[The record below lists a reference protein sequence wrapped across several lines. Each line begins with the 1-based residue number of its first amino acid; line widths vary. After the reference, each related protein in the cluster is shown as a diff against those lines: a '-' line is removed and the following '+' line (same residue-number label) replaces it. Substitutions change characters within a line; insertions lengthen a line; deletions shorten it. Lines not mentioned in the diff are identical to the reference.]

1 MKWYETYCRIASKI
15 AALWLGIA
23 TEEEKREV
31 EAWKNERTGRSELV
45 ENLLGQ
51 KDMVEN
57 DKELKRFPVWEA
69 WRQAEKR
76 LGRPRKGLHLLVE
89 CCKYAAVLAILAGGG
104 YFLFRER
111 PLEVKVTKVG
121 MPVFHSGTKGA
132 RLILGDGKVV
142 EITKDNRFQ
151 LAETDGTI
159 IRKDSAGI
167 VYSPV
172 TSAGDSLVYNKME
185 TLTGMEYTLALS
197 DGSLVYLNAETSVKY
212 PVVFAENERMV
223 ELDGEAYF
231 EVAKDASRPFI
242 VRMNGVD
249 VKVTGTSFNARAY
262 RNEGK
267 VVTTLIEGRVEV
279 NGKAIVPGE
288 QARYEVGNGDLE
300 VAEVDVEHFVAWKEG
315 YFVFRNERL
324 EDVMRTLARWYKV
337 EYHFM
342 DEASKD
348 VRIGARFGRYNDMT
362 PIIEMLRETEL
373 VDVLQTNCSLY
384 ISKRK

>member
-31 EAWKNERTGRSELV
+31 EAWKNERAGRSELV

-76 LGRPRKGLHLLVE
+76 LGRPRKGLRLLVE

-300 VAEVDVEHFVAWKEG
+300 VAKVDVEHFVAWKEG

>member
-31 EAWKNERTGRSELV
+31 EAWKNERAGRSELV

-76 LGRPRKGLHLLVE
+76 LGRPRKGLRLLVE

-212 PVVFAENERMV
+212 PVVFGGSERMV

-267 VVTTLIEGRVEV
+267 VVTTLIEGRVKV
-279 NGKAIVPGE
+279 NGKTIIPGE

-300 VAEVDVEHFVAWKEG
+300 VAKVDVEHFIAWKEG

>member
-31 EAWKNERTGRSELV
+31 EAWKNERAGRSELV

-76 LGRPRKGLHLLVE
+76 LGRPRKGLRLLVE

-212 PVVFAENERMV
+212 PVVFGESERMV

-267 VVTTLIEGRVEV
+267 VVTTLIEGCVEV
-279 NGKAIVPGE
+279 NGKTIVPGE

-300 VAEVDVEHFVAWKEG
+300 VAKVDVEHFIAWKEG

>member
-31 EAWKNERTGRSELV
+31 EAWKNERAGRSELV

-76 LGRPRKGLHLLVE
+76 LGRPRKGLRLLVE

-172 TSAGDSLVYNKME
+172 TFAGDSLVYNKME

-288 QARYEVGNGDLE
+288 QARYEVGDGDLE
-300 VAEVDVEHFVAWKEG
+300 VAKVNVEHFVAWKEG

>member
-31 EAWKNERTGRSELV
+31 EAWKNERVGRSELV

-76 LGRPRKGLHLLVE
+76 LGRPRKGLRLLVE

-159 IRKDSAGI
+159 IRKDSTGI

-212 PVVFAENERMV
+212 PVVFGESERMV

-300 VAEVDVEHFVAWKEG
+300 VAKVDVEHFVAWKEG

>member
-31 EAWKNERTGRSELV
+31 EAWKNERAGRNELV

-69 WRQAEKR
+69 WRQVEKR
-76 LGRPRKGLHLLVE
+76 LGKSRKGLHLLVE

-212 PVVFAENERMV
+212 PVVFGESERMV

-300 VAEVDVEHFVAWKEG
+300 VAKVDVEHFIAWKEG

>member
-31 EAWKNERTGRSELV
+31 EAWKNERVGRSELV

-76 LGRPRKGLHLLVE
+76 LGRPRKGLRLLVE

-212 PVVFAENERMV
+212 PVVFGGSERMV

-300 VAEVDVEHFVAWKEG
+300 VAKVDVEHFIAWKEG

-337 EYHFM
+337 EYYFI

>member
-31 EAWKNERTGRSELV
+31 EAWKNERAGRSELV

-76 LGRPRKGLHLLVE
+76 LGRPRKGLRLLVE
-89 CCKYAAVLAILAGGG
+89 YCKYAAVLAILAGGG

-300 VAEVDVEHFVAWKEG
+300 VAKVDVEHFVAWKEG

>member
-31 EAWKNERTGRSELV
+31 EAWKNERAGRSELV

-69 WRQAEKR
+69 WRQTEKR
-76 LGRPRKGLHLLVE
+76 LGRPRKGLRLLVE
-89 CCKYAAVLAILAGGG
+89 CCKYAAILAILAGGG

-167 VYSPV
+167 VYNPV

-212 PVVFAENERMV
+212 PVVFGESERMV

-300 VAEVDVEHFVAWKEG
+300 IAKVDVEHFVAWKEG

-337 EYHFM
+337 EYYFI

-348 VRIGARFGRYNDMT
+348 VKIGARFGRYNDMT

>member
-31 EAWKNERTGRSELV
+31 EAWKNERAGRSELV

-69 WRQAEKR
+69 WRQTEKR
-76 LGRPRKGLHLLVE
+76 LGRPRKGLRLLVE
-89 CCKYAAVLAILAGGG
+89 CCKYAAILAILAGGG

-212 PVVFAENERMV
+212 PVVFGESERMV

-300 VAEVDVEHFVAWKEG
+300 VAKVDVEHFVAWKEG

>member
-31 EAWKNERTGRSELV
+31 EAWKNERAGRSELV

-76 LGRPRKGLHLLVE
+76 LGRPRKGLRLLVE

-212 PVVFAENERMV
+212 PVVFGGSERMV

-288 QARYEVGNGDLE
+288 QARYEVGNGNLE
-300 VAEVDVEHFVAWKEG
+300 VAKVDVEHFIAWKEG

>member
-31 EAWKNERTGRSELV
+31 EAWKNERAGRSELV

-69 WRQAEKR
+69 WRQTEKR
-76 LGRPRKGLHLLVE
+76 LGRPRKGLRLLVE

-167 VYSPV
+167 VYNPV

-212 PVVFAENERMV
+212 PVVFGGSERMV

-267 VVTTLIEGRVEV
+267 VVTTLIEGCVEV

-288 QARYEVGNGDLE
+288 QARYEVGNGNLE
-300 VAEVDVEHFVAWKEG
+300 VAKVDVEHFVAWKEG

>member
-31 EAWKNERTGRSELV
+31 EAWKNERVGRSELV

-76 LGRPRKGLHLLVE
+76 LGRPRKGLRLLVE

-212 PVVFAENERMV
+212 PVVFGESERMV

-300 VAEVDVEHFVAWKEG
+300 VAKVDVEHFVAWKEG

>member
-31 EAWKNERTGRSELV
+31 EAWKNERVGRSELV

-76 LGRPRKGLHLLVE
+76 LGRPRKGLRLLVE

-212 PVVFAENERMV
+212 PVVFGESERMV

-279 NGKAIVPGE
+279 NGKTIIPGE

-300 VAEVDVEHFVAWKEG
+300 VAKVDVEHFIAWKEG

-337 EYHFM
+337 EYYFI

>member
-31 EAWKNERTGRSELV
+31 EAWKNERAGRSELV

-69 WRQAEKR
+69 WRQVEKR
-76 LGRPRKGLHLLVE
+76 LGRPRKGLHFLVE

-288 QARYEVGNGDLE
+288 QARYEVGNGNLE
-300 VAEVDVEHFVAWKEG
+300 VAKVDVEHFVAWKEG

>member
-31 EAWKNERTGRSELV
+31 EAWKNERAGRSELV

-76 LGRPRKGLHLLVE
+76 LGRPRKGLHFLVE

-288 QARYEVGNGDLE
+288 QARYEVGNGNLE
-300 VAEVDVEHFVAWKEG
+300 VAKVDVEHFVAWKEG

>member
-31 EAWKNERTGRSELV
+31 EAWKNERAGRSELV

-76 LGRPRKGLHLLVE
+76 LGRPRKGLRLLVE

-159 IRKDSAGI
+159 IRKVSAGI
-167 VYSPV
+167 VYNPV

-212 PVVFAENERMV
+212 PVVFGESERMV

-288 QARYEVGNGDLE
+288 QARYEVGNGNLE
-300 VAEVDVEHFVAWKEG
+300 VAKVDVEHFVAWKEG

>member
-31 EAWKNERTGRSELV
+31 EAWKNERAGRSELV

-69 WRQAEKR
+69 WRQTEKR
-76 LGRPRKGLHLLVE
+76 LGRPRKGLRLLVE

-212 PVVFAENERMV
+212 PVVFGGSERMV

-288 QARYEVGNGDLE
+288 QARYEVEDGDLE
-300 VAEVDVEHFVAWKEG
+300 VAKVDVEHFVAWKEG

-324 EDVMRTLARWYKV
+324 VDVMRTLARWYKV

>member
-31 EAWKNERTGRSELV
+31 EAWKNERAGRSELV

-69 WRQAEKR
+69 WRQVEKR
-76 LGRPRKGLHLLVE
+76 LGKSRKGLHLLVE

-212 PVVFAENERMV
+212 PVVFGESERMV

-300 VAEVDVEHFVAWKEG
+300 IAKVDVEHFVAWKEG

>member
-31 EAWKNERTGRSELV
+31 EAWKNERAGRSELV

-76 LGRPRKGLHLLVE
+76 LGKSRKGLRLLVE

-300 VAEVDVEHFVAWKEG
+300 VAKVDVEHFVAWKEG

>member
-31 EAWKNERTGRSELV
+31 EAWKNERAGRSELV

-57 DKELKRFPVWEA
+57 DKELRRFPVWEA
-69 WRQAEKR
+69 WRQVEKR
-76 LGRPRKGLHLLVE
+76 LKKSRKGLHLLVE

-167 VYSPV
+167 VYRPV

-212 PVVFAENERMV
+212 PVVFDESERMV

-267 VVTTLIEGRVEV
+267 VVTTLIEGCVEV

-288 QARYEVGNGDLE
+288 QARYEVGNGNLE
-300 VAEVDVEHFVAWKEG
+300 VAKVDVEHFVAWKEG

>member
-31 EAWKNERTGRSELV
+31 EAWKNERAGRNELV

-76 LGRPRKGLHLLVE
+76 LGRPRKGLRLLVE

-300 VAEVDVEHFVAWKEG
+300 VAKVDVEHFVAWKEG

>member
-31 EAWKNERTGRSELV
+31 EAWKNERAGRSELV

-76 LGRPRKGLHLLVE
+76 LGKSRKGLRLLVE

-167 VYSPV
+167 VYNPV

-212 PVVFAENERMV
+212 PVVFGESERMV

-279 NGKAIVPGE
+279 NGKAIVSGE

-300 VAEVDVEHFVAWKEG
+300 VAKVDVEHFVAWKEG

>member
-31 EAWKNERTGRSELV
+31 EAWKNERAGRSELV

-76 LGRPRKGLHLLVE
+76 LGRHRKGLRLLVE
-89 CCKYAAVLAILAGGG
+89 CCKYAAVLVILAGGG

-212 PVVFAENERMV
+212 PVVFGGSERMV

-300 VAEVDVEHFVAWKEG
+300 VAKVDVEHFIAWKEG

-337 EYHFM
+337 EYYFI

>member
-31 EAWKNERTGRSELV
+31 EAWKNERAGRSELV

-69 WRQAEKR
+69 WRQVEKR
-76 LGRPRKGLHLLVE
+76 LGRPRKGLRLLVE

-288 QARYEVGNGDLE
+288 QARYEVGDGDLE
-300 VAEVDVEHFVAWKEG
+300 VAKVDVEHFVAWKEG

>member
-31 EAWKNERTGRSELV
+31 EAWKNERAGRSELV

-76 LGRPRKGLHLLVE
+76 LGRHRKGLRLLVE
-89 CCKYAAVLAILAGGG
+89 CCKYAAVLVILAGGG

-212 PVVFAENERMV
+212 PVVFGGSERMV

-279 NGKAIVPGE
+279 NGKTIIPGE

-300 VAEVDVEHFVAWKEG
+300 VAKVDVEHFIAWKEG

-337 EYHFM
+337 EYYFI

>member
-31 EAWKNERTGRSELV
+31 EAWKNERAGRSELV

-69 WRQAEKR
+69 WRQTEKR
-76 LGRPRKGLHLLVE
+76 LGKSRKGLRLLVE

-300 VAEVDVEHFVAWKEG
+300 VAKVNVEHFVAWKEG

>member
-31 EAWKNERTGRSELV
+31 EAWKNERAGRSELV

-69 WRQAEKR
+69 WRQTEKR
-76 LGRPRKGLHLLVE
+76 LGRPRKGLRLLVE

-212 PVVFAENERMV
+212 PVVFGESERMV

-300 VAEVDVEHFVAWKEG
+300 IAKVDVEHFVAWKEG

>member
-31 EAWKNERTGRSELV
+31 EAWKNERAGRSELV

-69 WRQAEKR
+69 WRQVEKR
-76 LGRPRKGLHLLVE
+76 LGKSRKGLHLLVE

-300 VAEVDVEHFVAWKEG
+300 VAKVDVEHFVAWKEG

>member
-31 EAWKNERTGRSELV
+31 EAWKNERAGRSELV

-69 WRQAEKR
+69 WRQTEKR
-76 LGRPRKGLHLLVE
+76 LGRPRKGLRLLVE
-89 CCKYAAVLAILAGGG
+89 CCKYAAILAILAGGG

-159 IRKDSAGI
+159 IRKDSADI
-167 VYSPV
+167 VYNPV

-212 PVVFAENERMV
+212 PVVFGESERMV

-300 VAEVDVEHFVAWKEG
+300 IAKVDVEHFVAWKEG

>member
-31 EAWKNERTGRSELV
+31 EAWKNERAGRSELV

-69 WRQAEKR
+69 WRQTEKR
-76 LGRPRKGLHLLVE
+76 LGKSRKGLRLLVE

-212 PVVFAENERMV
+212 PVVFGESERMV

-300 VAEVDVEHFVAWKEG
+300 VAKVDVEHFVAWKEG

>member
-31 EAWKNERTGRSELV
+31 EAWKNERAGRSELV

-76 LGRPRKGLHLLVE
+76 LGRPRKGLRLLVE

-159 IRKDSAGI
+159 IRKDSAAI

-288 QARYEVGNGDLE
+288 QARYEVGNGNLE
-300 VAEVDVEHFVAWKEG
+300 VAKVDVEHFVAWKEG

>member
-31 EAWKNERTGRSELV
+31 EAWKNERAGRNELV

-69 WRQAEKR
+69 WRQVEKR
-76 LGRPRKGLHLLVE
+76 LGKSRKGLHLLVE

-167 VYSPV
+167 VYNPV

-212 PVVFAENERMV
+212 PVVFGESERMV

-300 VAEVDVEHFVAWKEG
+300 VAKVDVEHFVAWKEG

>member
-31 EAWKNERTGRSELV
+31 EAWKNERAGRSELV

-76 LGRPRKGLHLLVE
+76 LGRPRKGLRLLVE

-212 PVVFAENERMV
+212 PVVFGESERMV

-267 VVTTLIEGRVEV
+267 VVTTLIEGCVEV
-279 NGKAIVPGE
+279 NGKTIVPGE
-288 QARYEVGNGDLE
+288 QARYEMGNGDLE
-300 VAEVDVEHFVAWKEG
+300 VAKVDVEHFVAWKEG

>member
-31 EAWKNERTGRSELV
+31 EAWKNERAGRSELV

-76 LGRPRKGLHLLVE
+76 LGRPRKGLRLLVE

-167 VYSPV
+167 VYNPV

-212 PVVFAENERMV
+212 PVVVGESERMV

-300 VAEVDVEHFVAWKEG
+300 IAKVDVEHFVAWKEG

>member
-76 LGRPRKGLHLLVE
+76 LGRPRKGLRLLVE

-279 NGKAIVPGE
+279 NGKAIVSGE

-300 VAEVDVEHFVAWKEG
+300 VAKVNVEHFVAWKEG

>member
-31 EAWKNERTGRSELV
+31 EAWKNERAGRSELV

-76 LGRPRKGLHLLVE
+76 LGRPRKGLRLLVE

-167 VYSPV
+167 VYNPV

-212 PVVFAENERMV
+212 PVVFGESERMV

-267 VVTTLIEGRVEV
+267 VVTTLIEGCVEV
-279 NGKAIVPGE
+279 NGKTIVPGE

-300 VAEVDVEHFVAWKEG
+300 IAKVDVEHFVAWKEG

>member
-1 MKWYETYCRIASKI
+1 MKLYETYCRIASKI

-31 EAWKNERTGRSELV
+31 EAWKNERAGRSELV

-69 WRQAEKR
+69 WRQTEKR
-76 LGRPRKGLHLLVE
+76 LGRPRKGLRLLVE

-132 RLILGDGKVV
+132 RLILGDWKVV

-167 VYSPV
+167 VYNPV

-197 DGSLVYLNAETSVKY
+197 DGSLVYLNTETSVKY

-288 QARYEVGNGDLE
+288 QARYEVVDGDLE
-300 VAEVDVEHFVAWKEG
+300 VAKVNVEHFVAWKEG

>member
-31 EAWKNERTGRSELV
+31 EAWKNERVGRSELV

-76 LGRPRKGLHLLVE
+76 LGRPRKGLRLLVE

-167 VYSPV
+167 VYNPV

-300 VAEVDVEHFVAWKEG
+300 VAKVDVEHFVAWKEG